1 MTDRP
6 ILAPVDQRILGSL
19 LEKQRTVPASYPL
32 TLNALRLACN
42 QTTSREP
49 VTDIDEATLEDALT
63 DLRHRELVRVVWAD
77 TGRRTLKYHQT
88 LDERLS
94 LQPDERALVTVLLL
108 RGAQSAGE
116 LKTRTE
122 RLHPFADR
130 GEVEQCLRRLAS
142 LPTPLV
148 QELERRPGQHD
159 TRWVHLLGPVETG
172 APMAAATHGDD
183 LESVLRDGPEAR
195 DARVRASYEALAA
208 AYGDRYEGVLADQP
222 FEQWLLDRVA
232 ADAGSHPVADVGCGT
247 GQLTAFLAG
256 RGTRAF
262 GFDVVPA
269 MVAEARRRHP
279 ELPFEVADLHR
290 MLKPRDDD
298 GWGAVL
304 AFYSLSHLAPSEL
317 GTAVASLAR
326 ILRPGG
332 RLLLAL
338 GAGPALRHR
347 DEWLGVDVDLDL
359 VEHDPAHVR
368 SVVADAGL
376 RDVEWYLRGPRT
388 AAGETTGRLFVLA
401 TR

>member
-1 MTDRP
+1 M
-6 ILAPVDQRILGSL
+6 LAPVHQRILGSL
-19 LEKQRTVPASYPL
+19 LEKQRTVPASYPM

-49 VTDIDEATLEDALT
+49 VTDFDEGTLEEALT

-88 LDERLS
+88 LDERLA

-130 GEVEQCLRRLAS
+130 GEVETCLRRLAS

-159 TRWVHLLGPVETG
+159 ARWVHLLGPVETG
-172 APMAAATHGDD
+172 VPLAAAPQGDD

-195 DARVRASYEALAA
+195 DARVRRSYGALAA
-208 AYGDRYEGVLADQP
+208 AYGDRYDADAALAGQP
-222 FEQWLLDRVA
+222 FERWLLERVA
-232 ADAGSHPVADVGCGT
+232 DDAAGHPVADVGCGT
-247 GQLTAFLAG
+247 GQVTAFLADHG
-256 RGTRAF
+256 ARAF
-262 GFDVVPA
+262 GFDAVPA

-279 ELPFEVADLHR
+279 GLAFDVVDLHR

-304 AFYSLSHLAPSEL
+304 ALYALSHVAPSEL
-317 GTAVASLAR
+317 GAAVASLAR
-326 ILRPGG
+326 VLRPGG

-347 DEWLGVDVDLDL
+347 DEWLGVEVDLDL
-359 VEHDPAHVR
+359 VDHDPAHVR
-368 SVVADAGL
+368 RVVADAGL

-388 AAGETTGRLFVLA
+388 EAGETTDRLFVLA

>member
-1 MTDRP
+1 MTDHP

-32 TLNALRLACN
+32 TLNSLRLACN

-49 VTDIDEATLEDALT
+49 VSNYDEATLEAALT

-94 LQPDERALVTVLLL
+94 LQPDERAVITVLLL

-116 LKTRTE
+116 LKTRTD

-130 GEVEQCLRRLAS
+130 SEVEQCLRRLAA

-159 TRWVHLLGPVETG
+159 TRWIHLLGPVEAG
-172 APMAAATHGDD
+172 AAPSPATPGDD
-183 LESVLRDGPEAR
+183 LESVLRDGPGAR
-195 DARVRASYEALAA
+195 DDRVRRSYDAVAA
-208 AYGDRYEGVLADQP
+208 AYGDHYEAMLADQP
-222 FEQWLLDRVA
+222 FERWLLDRVA
-232 ADAGSHPVADVGCGT
+232 VATGSHPVADVGCGT
-247 GQLTAFLAG
+247 GQVTAYLAE
-256 RGTRAF
+256 RGARAV
-262 GFDVVPA
+262 GFDVAPA

-279 ELPFEVADLHR
+279 ELSFEVVDLHR

-304 AFYSLSHLAPSEL
+304 AFYALAHLAPSEL
-317 GTAVASLAR
+317 GAAVASLAR

-332 RLLLAL
+332 LLLLAL

-347 DEWLGVDVDLDL
+347 DEWLGVVVDLDL

-368 SVVADAGL
+368 RVVADAGL
-376 RDVEWYLRGPRT
+376 RDVEWYLRGPQA
-388 AAGETTGRLFVLA
+388 AAGETSDRLFVLA